1 MLVGLFMYTG
11 ASKFIDIPDF
21 TRDINNQPFPNSYTP
36 YIVWGLPALELLIAA
51 SLMFDITRMAGLYAS
66 LVLLLTFTIYAV
78 LVLFHFFERVPC
90 SWGGVIKQVNWQQH
104 LVFNLFFV
112 ILSVATIFLTNKKNR
127 PKLESGGQTKN
138 LYNLIGPN

>member
-11 ASKFIDIPDF
+11 ASKFIDIPAF

-51 SLMFDITRMAGLYAS
+51 SLMFDRTRKAGLYAS
-66 LVLLLTFTIYAV
+66 LVLLLAFTVYTA

-90 SWGGVIKQVNWQQH
+90 SCGGVIKQLNWQQH

-112 ILSVATIFLTNKKNR
+112 ILSVATIFLMNKKNR
-127 PKLESGGQTKN
+127 PGLESGGQTKN